1 MRKMQRMTTKRVSA
15 TELQR
20 KTREVID
27 QVRTS
32 GKAVVVE
39 SHGKPMVAVVPFEQY
54 ERERKARERDF
65 EALFAFARENARLN
79 PDLTEESAIEL
90 ADQIRKELRARDR
103 AAKQ

>member
-1 MRKMQRMTTKRVSA
+1 MTNNRVTA

-27 QVRTS
+27 RVRTS
-32 GKAVVVE
+32 GRAVVVE
-39 SHGKPMVAVVPFEQY
+39 SHGKPTVAVIPFDQY
-54 ERERKARERDF
+54 ERERKARDRDF

-79 PDLTEESAIEL
+79 PDLTEESAMEL
-90 ADQIRKELRARDR
+90 YDEIKRELRERDR

>member
-1 MRKMQRMTTKRVSA
+1 MTKKVTA
-15 TELQR
+15 TELAR

-27 QVRTS
+27 MVRTS

-39 SHGKPMVAVVPFEQY
+39 SHGKPTVAVIPFDQY

-65 EALFAFARENARLN
+65 EALFAWARANAALN

-90 ADQIRKELRARDR
+90 SDKIRKELWEEDHGIKR
-103 AAKQ
+103 